1 MMDEKPYYS
10 YSYNFGSN
18 DIEIR
23 EMDYYDNEILN
34 ETNVGVYND
43 GVYHFY
49 MYSDSKDN
57 AEMFLSQISNILDN
71 EVRAASNLYHL
82 ASGRRFTFD
91 KFWKEYGKR
100 SSSLEKE
107 NEPDMEI

>member
-1 MMDEKPYYS
+1 MMDEKTYYS
-10 YSYNFGSN
+10 YSYDFGSN
-18 DIEIR
+18 DIEIH

-57 AEMFLSQISNILDN
+57 AEMFLSQISHILN
-71 EVRAASNLYHL
+71 SESRAASNLYHL
-82 ASGRRFTFD
+82 ASGRCSAFAT
-91 KFWKEYGKR
+91 FWKEYSER

>member
-1 MMDEKPYYS
+1 MMDEKPYYR
-10 YSYNFGSN
+10 YSYNFGDN
-18 DIEIR
+18 DIEVH

-34 ETNVGVYND
+34 ETNVGVDNA

-57 AEMFLSQISNILDN
+57 VEMFLSQISHILSS
-71 EVRAASNLYHL
+71 ESRAAANLYHL
-82 ASGRRFTFD
+82 ASGRYSAFG
-91 KFWKEYGKR
+91 KFWREYSER

-107 NEPDMEI
+107 TELDMEI